1 MTSFEDLTSQNKT
14 TGKEIQKQR
23 EQFNDEIQ
31 EYESLL
37 EQLKGVEGIKLELTS
52 HRESLAF
59 LIEEMKQKNPEG
71 WQDDLKKIKERL
83 DQTAKQEGEVGVK
96 WVLSETISS
105 TYIVFLSRRQEEVLD
120 KNLKRKIEIM
130 KKMAKNSLEFNR
142 RVHEQGQPV
151 AFGGVSRSYIPEWYY
166 YVEK

>member
-59 LIEEMKQKNPEG
+59 LIEEMKQ
-71 WQDDLKKIKERL
+71 D
-83 DQTAKQEGEVGVK
+83 
-96 WVLSETISS
+96 
-105 TYIVFLSRRQEEVLD
+105 
-120 KNLKRKIEIM
+120 RK
-130 KKMAKNSLEFNR
+130 S
-142 RVHEQGQPV
+142 VV
-151 AFGGVSRSYIPEWYY
+151 
-166 YVEK
+166 